1 VDTVSR
7 LEALLE
13 PSITAL
19 GYELV
24 LVELTGTGR
33 NTVLRLYIDSPDGI
47 SVGDCARVSEQVSAV
62 LDVEDPI
69 RGEYTLEVSSP
80 GLDRPLAKRADFERF
95 KGETIK
101 VRMRDAVLGRKNFTG
116 RLLAVENDFVVV
128 EVDKETF
135 DLPFSGIERAR
146 LVPRF

>member
-1 VDTVSR
+1 MDTVSR

-13 PSITAL
+13 PGISAL

-24 LVELTGTGR
+24 LVELSGTGR
-33 NTVLRLYIDSPDGI
+33 GTILRLYIDSPDGI

-95 KGETIK
+95 KGETVK

-116 RLLAVENDFVVV
+116 RLVSVEGDSVVV
-128 EVDKETF
+128 EMDKETF